1 MSATRAPRP
10 CRPAVPRSSPSPRS
24 AELLA
29 EIGARSRP
37 GPDPGRSTDS
47 MPPRSASRGPRRRIE
62 VGKGRIEVEK
72 GGSVA
77 LPRYSA
83 VSGPEKPVR
92 FRGSAADRNGA
103 RMPMMN
109 EAGAFAFDRSIGLD
123 VRSWFPLGARP
134 GSAGRGG
141 GGGARPG
148 ASGGGAARL
157 RPERGGAGAAARS
170 GARSRGV
177 RKAATFASYL
187 GTRGRRSAP
196 RPRCPAARPAGT
208 APMSTAARRCALSG
222 VRASTT
228 AQSGRPAARVPGV
241 VGL

>member
-1 MSATRAPRP
+1 MRATRAPRP

-109 EAGAFAFDRSIGLD
+109 EAGAFAFDCSIGLD

-157 RPERGGAGAAARS
+157 RPERGGAGAAARKS
-170 GARSRGV
+170 ISPARALEGV
-177 RKAATFASYL
+177 RRMGRTAHRRSPGCCA
-187 GTRGRRSAP
+187 RRRRRQHPGRRP
-196 RPRCPAARPAGT
+196 RRRRRSGLQPGRRRRRR
-208 APMSTAARRCALSG
+208 RRC
-222 VRASTT
+222 
-228 AQSGRPAARVPGV
+228 GRNP
-241 VGL
+241 